1 MKKNIDM
8 THGSVTKSIL
18 LFALPIFLG
27 NIFQQAYNLAD
38 TAIAGYFLGDDALSA
53 SVQAVRCFRF

>member
-27 NIFQQAYNLAD
+27 NIFQQAYNPCRYGNSR
-38 TAIAGYFLGDDALSA
+38 IFLG
-53 SVQAVRCFRF
+53 